1 VLKIATV
8 LMAKM
13 ADLGLKTYQKTN
25 DGFLK
30 KPSFKNA
37 FEL

>member
-13 ADLGLKTYQKTN
+13 ADLALKTGQKTN
-25 DGFLK
+25 GGFLK
-30 KPSFKNA
+30 KPPF
-37 FEL
+37 